1 MEKHNIKFKETSR
14 EDELEFYSNIFLSEK
29 RIEFKK
35 IEEAKNFPLI
45 QQIFYLPFVK
55 KVVLNKHSVYVE
67 KLNILEW
74 KDVQDELSKQL
85 EDFLNDGGLVSQIE
99 LTKTSPVTVY
109 AESTPNPNAM
119 KFVVNKKLFNDV
131 YEFKKVEETKD
142 APLAK
147 SLFTFPFIQEIFFDF
162 NFISIIQKA
171 NSNWDENVMDVRE
184 FIRSFIQDDNVVI
197 YEENFVKKSDPKI
210 IENLDDV
217 SKKIIEIIEEHVKP
231 AVASDGGNIVFESYD
246 KKSKKVNVI
255 LQGACS
261 GCPSSTITLKSGIEN
276 MLKEMLPDM
285 ISSVNAINGWYYL
298 LREKFLR

>member
-285 ISSVNAINGWYYL
+285 ISSVNAING
-298 LREKFLR
+298 